1 MRAVTSA
8 TAAAILQIDRK
19 TLDNILLRLGPEAV
33 PPGRQGVERRIPIG
47 LLEDLILARDLAAGL
62 GVPMREAF
70 GIARQILNRTADG
83 APDLGAEFIGSLP
96 VGAYCQLGADLVR
109 LREDLQQRVEEAVET
124 VVRRPRGRPR
134 KTAARDEYPSVRGD
148 A

>member
-8 TAAAILQIDRK
+8 TAAAILQVDRK

-47 LLEDLILARDLAAGL
+47 LLEDLVLARDLSTGL
-62 GVPMREAF
+62 GVPLREAF
-70 GIARQILNRTADG
+70 GIARRLLNRTADG
-83 APDLGAEFIGSLP
+83 LPDLEAEFIGSLP
-96 VGAYCQLGADLVR
+96 VGDYCQLGADLVR
-109 LREDLQQRVEEAVET
+109 LREELQLRVEEAVES

-134 KTAARDEYPSVRGD
+134 KSLGRAGPAALGD

>member
-8 TAAAILQIDRK
+8 TAAAILQVDRK

-33 PPGRQGVERRIPIG
+33 PPGRQGVERRIPMG
-47 LLEDLILARDLAAGL
+47 LLEDLILARDLSAGL

-70 GIARQILNRTADG
+70 RIARQVLNRTPDG
-83 APDLGAEFIGSLP
+83 SPDLEAEFIGSLP
-96 VGAYCQLGADLVR
+96 VGAYCQLGADLMR
-109 LREDLQQRVEEAVET
+109 LREDLQQRVEEAVES

-134 KTAARDEYPSVRGD
+134 KSASRDTYPPILGD